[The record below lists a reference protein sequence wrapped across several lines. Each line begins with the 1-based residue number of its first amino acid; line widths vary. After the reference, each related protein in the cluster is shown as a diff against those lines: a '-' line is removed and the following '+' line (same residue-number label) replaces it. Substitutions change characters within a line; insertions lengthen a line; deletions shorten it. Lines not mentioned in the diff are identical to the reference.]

1 MKNEFKKTT
10 WFGILV
16 FISYFIFSWFQLL
29 PLEILGIDYYSM
41 NLTSKVI
48 YLLITEFLYIIFLI
62 YVNKERFIT
71 DFKDYIKN
79 FKRYMSKY
87 MEYWALA
94 FSLML
99 ISNFIILTLFPNSV
113 ATNQE
118 SLNETFLVAPFYIII
133 SAVIYAPFVEE
144 TIFRLS
150 IRRMFKNDIFFIIMS
165 GLTFGALHVVGS
177 FTSFNDFIYI
187 IPYSIPGLVF
197 AYTLVKSKNIFV
209 PMSLHLFHNG
219 IMMFIQYVTTFF
231 I

>member
-1 MKNEFKKTT
+1 MKDQNNKNI

-16 FISYFIFSWFQLL
+16 FISYFIFNWFQLL

-41 NLTSKVI
+41 NLTSKVA
-48 YLLITEFLYIIFLI
+48 YLLITEFLYIIYLI
-62 YVNKERFIT
+62 YVNRERFIT

-79 FKRYMSKY
+79 FKKY
-87 MEYWALA
+87 INKYLEYWALS

-118 SLNETFLVAPFYIII
+118 ALNETFLTAPIYVIL
-133 SAVIYAPFVEE
+133 SAVIFAPIVEE

-150 IRRMFKNDIFFIIMS
+150 IRKMFKNDIFFIIMS
-165 GLTFGALHVVGS
+165 GFTFGALHVVGS
-177 FTSFNDFIYI
+177 FTSLADFIYI

-219 IMMFIQYVTTFF
+219 IMMFIQYVITFF